1 MVRRTISIPR
11 MLALALSLA
20 SLIATATAGATAQ
33 TVPLPLEG
41 VWSFNGGKV
50 AIQHVADGS
59 YTGTVV
65 APTKFAECSHPV
77 GEAMWTEIR
86 QEASGS
92 FRGLHQWFFEGAA
105 CVANPKLGPTAW
117 RVMEQPG
124 GGAFLRACFSAPGT
138 SQPSI
143 SVSGVATGVT
153 YACVDSALIAPAPST
168 SGAAGFKSAVVLP
181 GTHRCLSRRVF
192 RIHFRDPGNDPLRE
206 VVVTLKGRRLRV
218 IRHGNVFAS
227 TVDLRGLP
235 PGAFTVRIR
244 VLTVLGHRL
253 RGARTYHTCVPGR
266 SRKPHR

>member
-1 MVRRTISIPR
+1 VRRTISIYR
-11 MLALALSLA
+11 MLGLALAVATLLA
-20 SLIATATAGATAQ
+20 AASAGATAQ
-33 TVPLPLEG
+33 TAPVPLEG

-50 AIQHVADGS
+50 AIQRAPDGS

-77 GEAMWTEIR
+77 GEAMWTQMR

-92 FRGLHQWFFEGAA
+92 FQGLHQWFFEGAA
-105 CVANPKLGPTAW
+105 CLANPKLGPTAW

-124 GGAFLRACFSAPGT
+124 GGAFLRACFSSPGT
-138 SQPSI
+138 SRPSI
-143 SVSGVATGVT
+143 SASGLATGVS
-153 YACVDSALIAPAPST
+153 YACVDSALIASAPST

-181 GTHRCLSRRVF
+181 GARRCLSRRVF

-218 IRHGNVFAS
+218 LRHRNLFAS

-235 PGAFTVRIR
+235 PGAFTLRIR

-266 SRKPHR
+266 SRTPHR